1 VAHGEEYAQQLSQLA
16 VLNKPLA
23 TSHFADIIAQW
34 HFSSH
39 EQLQLKNLLNKRA
52 ILIPHQSLDLTGLSS
67 GSGKRVLNY
76 LRQEIDEHAF
86 GGF

>member
-1 VAHGEEYAQQLSQLA
+1 M
-16 VLNKPLA
+16 PLLPFHTA
-23 TSHFADIIAQW
+23 I
-34 HFSSH
+34 
-39 EQLQLKNLLNKRA
+39 KNLLNKRA